1 MLKWAEFSDENTL
14 YEAFLPESDLDG
26 SAWLLRAVCRGH
38 VVAEW
43 GVSMVHRP
51 TFGPDSSDVLALEEA
66 LDRLI
71 DSLRS
76 LPAPRD
82 VGTYQVG
89 DISIA
94 PPDPMQHGFL
104 HTLKEGFL
112 ESARD
117 LELDPAWIGALLG
130 LREGRTADQ
139 LYPVAI
145 TPLRQGRMERV
156 VALRSLLPRYP
167 SLASQRTELLDAIL
181 RDDVGALRSLL
192 NDAGVKTG

>member
-1 MLKWAEFSDENTL
+1 MLKWAQFVDEDTL

-26 SAWLLRAVCRGH
+26 RAWVLRAIRRRH
-38 VVAEW
+38 VVAERR
-43 GVSMVHRP
+43 VPMVHRP
-51 TFGPDSSDVLALEEA
+51 TFGPDSGDVLALEKA

-71 DSLRS
+71 DALRS
-76 LPAPRD
+76 APAPES
-82 VGTYQVG
+82 VGTYQAG
-89 DISIA
+89 EICIA

-104 HTLKEGFL
+104 HMLRDGFL
-112 ESARD
+112 ESAED
-117 LELDPAWIGALLG
+117 LDLDPAWISALLG
-130 LREGRTADQ
+130 LSEGRTADQ

>member
-1 MLKWAEFSDENTL
+1 MLKWAEFVDENTL

-26 SAWLLRAVCRGH
+26 STWLLRAVRRGNI
-38 VVAEW
+38 VAERS
-43 GVSMVHRP
+43 VPMVHRP
-51 TFGPDSSDVLALEEA
+51 TFGPDSGDVLALEDA

-76 LPAPRD
+76 LPAPGG
-82 VGTYQVG
+82 VGSYQVG
-89 DISIA
+89 EISIA
-94 PPDPMQHGFL
+94 TPDPMQHGFL
-104 HTLKEGFL
+104 YMLKEEFL

-117 LELDPAWIGALLG
+117 LELDPAWVCALLA
-130 LREGRTADQ
+130 LSEGRTADQ

-167 SLASQRTELLDAIL
+167 SLASQRAGLLDAIL
-181 RDDVGALRSLL
+181 CDDVEALRSLL
-192 NDAGVKTG
+192 NVAGVKTG